1 VPDHDSGL
9 EHLAAQVDQ
18 ALADVRRSEHVTPAT
33 QLALLVGGLP
43 MVLLLAAIAIRVLT

>member
-1 VPDHDSGL
+1 VPDRDFPL
-9 EHLAAQVDQ
+9 DQLAEQVDQ

-43 MVLLLAAIAIRVLT
+43 MVLLLAAVAIRVLS